1 MADPHFIGVDGGATR
16 CRARITDAKGDTLG
30 EADRKA
36 SANISSRPAPAV
48 MQAILAAIRSAAREC
63 GIAEEEWQRAY
74 VGLGLAGADVKSK
87 RDELMRLFK
96 VHGYFRG
103 IEVRTDA
110 YATWLGAFDGDD
122 GAILILGT
130 GSCGLAVVRGRESY
144 VSGYGPEVSDEASA
158 HWLGRNAVRRA
169 LWAFDGRIARTPLA
183 EEILRRFHESPE
195 AIIKFA
201 NSREAT
207 PAAFGALAPIV
218 FDHAR
223 ERDPLA
229 LALVAEAVADAE
241 KMIRRL
247 LDLGASSVY
256 LHGGVSEAI
265 SGFLRPSVRRHLKG
279 PANLEGISLR
289 GAVLLAKRAARRRFR
304 KE

>member
-1 MADPHFIGVDGGATR
+1 
-16 CRARITDAKGDTLG
+16 
-30 EADRKA
+30 
-36 SANISSRPAPAV
+36 
-48 MQAILAAIRSAAREC
+48 
-63 GIAEEEWQRAY
+63 
-74 VGLGLAGADVKSK
+74 
-87 RDELMRLFK
+87 MRLFRRE
-96 VHGYFRG
+96 GYFRA

-110 YATWLGAFDGDD
+110 YATWLGAFAGAD

-169 LWAFDGRIARTPLA
+169 LWAFDGRIEQTPLA
-183 EEILRRFHESPE
+183 QEILQRFENSPE
-195 AIIKFA
+195 TIIKFA

-207 PAAFGALAPIV
+207 PAAFGAFAPIV

-223 ERDPLA
+223 ARDPLA
-229 LALVAEAVADAE
+229 LALVSEAVGDAE
-241 KMIRRL
+241 IMIKRL

-256 LHGGVSEAI
+256 LHGGISAAI
-265 SGFLRPSVRRHLKG
+265 SSWLRPSVRKCLKG

-289 GAVLLAKRAARRRFR
+289 GAVLLAKRAVHQYG
-304 KE
+304 KS